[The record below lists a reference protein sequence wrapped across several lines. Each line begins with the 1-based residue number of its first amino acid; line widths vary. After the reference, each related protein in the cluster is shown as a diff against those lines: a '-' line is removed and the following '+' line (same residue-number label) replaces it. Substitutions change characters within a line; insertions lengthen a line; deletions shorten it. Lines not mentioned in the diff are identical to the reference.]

1 MNGFPSVEVLIHAGR
16 ERVPYPVAL
25 EWMHVRAESVRAGG
39 IEAVALL
46 EHDPVYTLGAR
57 AARGSLRTPESD
69 LPAPLIEADRGG
81 DVTWHGPGQ
90 LVVYPV
96 LDLRMRGLR
105 AGDYVRALEGVV
117 IDAIAAWGI
126 KGVRITGRPGVWV
139 GGAKIAA
146 VGVRID
152 RGISR
157 HGLSLNVAPDLGWF
171 EAIVPCGI
179 EDAGVTSMAVRLG
192 EAPPLPSV
200 AEVMAEAFLR
210 AFGVARAE
218 AALA

>member
-25 EWMHVRAESVRAGG
+25 DWMHARAESVRAGG

-57 AARGSLRTPESD
+57 AARGSLRVSEGD
-69 LPAPLIEADRGG
+69 LRAPLVEVDRGG

-90 LVVYPV
+90 LVLYPV
-96 LDLRMRGLR
+96 LDLRARGMR
-105 AGDYVRALEGVV
+105 AGDYVRALEGIA
-117 IDAIAAWGI
+117 IDTLVAWGI
-126 KGVRITGRPGVWV
+126 EGVRITGRPGVWV
-139 GGAKIAA
+139 DGTKIAA

-152 RGISR
+152 RGVSR
-157 HGLSLNVAPDLGWF
+157 HGLALNVAPDLRWF

-179 EDAGVTSMAVRLG
+179 HDAGVTSMAARLG
-192 EAPPLPSV
+192 DALDVSAV
-200 AEVMAEAFLR
+200 AEVMGEAFLR
-210 AFGVARAE
+210 AFARVQVE
-218 AALA
+218 AVPA